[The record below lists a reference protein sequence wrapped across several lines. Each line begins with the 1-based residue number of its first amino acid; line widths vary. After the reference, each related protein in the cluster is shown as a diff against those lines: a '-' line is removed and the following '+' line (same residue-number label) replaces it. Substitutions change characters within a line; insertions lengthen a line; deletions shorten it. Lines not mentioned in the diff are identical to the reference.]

1 MREVRIEIASQADTL
16 FRLFTAGT
24 VSVSTLLL
32 SVSTLLNTAQHLSV
46 WERARLIDIKYL
58 AFLCSGFSISFSIS
72 G

>member
-16 FRLFTAGT
+16 FRLFTAG
-24 VSVSTLLL
+24 V

-58 AFLCSGFSISFSIS
+58 AFLCSGFSILFSIS

>member
-16 FRLFTAGT
+16 FRLFTAGIT
-24 VSVSTLLL
+24 

-58 AFLCSGFSISFSIS
+58 AFLCSGFSILFSIS